1 MGPNRILHNRR
12 GYITETVYDAER
24 GGYTE
29 RPFPPTAAQTPE
41 PSPKDRMNRVL
52 MAVEQRMR
60 AAHADHLGYPYNLT
74 GRASTPAPL
83 GDFLINNLGDPY
95 AGSHY
100 GSEVCDLEREVVAWL
115 MRLWECDTPE
125 DHWGSVVASGTEG
138 NIWAL
143 YLAREALPE
152 AVLIHST
159 EAHYSIPKAA
169 RILRMQT
176 ISVPCDAEGAIRLD
190 ALSATLSGLDREV
203 GVILALTCGT
213 TVKGAH
219 DDIGGAMERLDEAG
233 FDGSRRFVHVDGAL
247 NAMVLPFLD
256 DVPSDLRPSFRHGID
271 SLSTSGHKMIGT
283 PMPCGVLIARRPHVA
298 RVARAIAYL
307 RSDDTTLMGSRNG
320 HAVLAVWT
328 RLMGHGIEGFR
339 QDAETCRQRA
349 ESLAD
354 DLRAQGVPVL
364 LNPFSLTV
372 LFPEPDPATVKQFQ
386 LSCSAG
392 QAHAI
397 IMPNVSDAQVRR
409 FREAYLAWRDAETSA
424 RTLTGEVT
432 NVQESGTFAA
442 G

>member
-1 MGPNRILHNRR
+1 MGAIL
-12 GYITETVYDAER
+12 A
-24 GGYTE
+24 
-29 RPFPPTAAQTPE
+29 
-41 PSPKDRMNRVL
+41 S
-52 MAVEQRMR
+52 VEERMR
-60 AAHADHLGYPYNLT
+60 IAHADHLGYPYNLT
-74 GRASTPAPL
+74 GRASSPASL
-83 GDFLINNLGDPY
+83 GDYLINNLGDPY

-100 GSEVCDLEREVVAWL
+100 GSEVCDLEREAVDWL
-115 MRLWECDTPE
+115 MRLWECDRHE

-152 AVLIHST
+152 AVLIHSA

-169 RILRMQT
+169 RILRMQA
-176 ISVPCDAEGAIRLD
+176 ISVPCNPDGAINLD
-190 ALSATLSGLDREV
+190 ALSATLSGLDREK
-203 GVILALTCGT
+203 GVVLALTCGT

-219 DDIGGAMERLDEAG
+219 DDIGGAMARLEASG
-233 FDGSRRFVHVDGAL
+233 FDASRRFVHVDGAL

-256 DVPSDLRPSFRHGID
+256 EAPSGLRPSFRHGID

-328 RLMGHGIEGFR
+328 RFMGHGTLGFR
-339 QDAETCRQRA
+339 RDAESCRNRA
-349 ESLAD
+349 EVLAT
-354 DLRAQGVPVL
+354 DLRAHGVPVL

-372 LFPEPDPATVKQFQ
+372 LFPEPDPATVKRFQ
-386 LSCSAG
+386 LSCAGG

-397 IMPNVSDAQVRR
+397 VMPNVGDNQLRR
-409 FREAYLAWRDAETSA
+409 FREAYLAWWKAEGGPRA
-424 RTLTGEVT
+424 ITGEVT
-432 NVQESGTFAA
+432 NVHECGTFAA
-442 G
+442 S